1 VIRPPV
7 LCYHRIGG
15 PLELGV
21 TRVSHAVFVRQMKAL
36 ARSGWR
42 TLKLEDFA
50 RAASPYLFPV
60 SRLSADG
67 RDFLLTFD
75 DGYASLAEYA
85 YPVLADLGFTAT
97 TFLVT
102 DFIGHENS
110 WDARYTWRRLAHLDW
125 PTIERWRARG
135 FDFGSHSATHRRLT
149 WLGSEVVAGELARS
163 REALVRRL
171 GAAAGRAMAYPFG
184 ACSDRVAE
192 LTRRAGYELAFAGAW
207 DRGTDPLRLP
217 RMPVYVW
224 DAWNRPLGL
233 RGGVVG
239 MAGRFIAHLANRCSV
254 GTSAALAL
262 TGRYRGGWR
271 VTAAPQG
278 DRQEH
283 RAG

>member
-1 VIRPPV
+1 MIRPPV

-36 ARSGWR
+36 ARAGWR

-67 RDFLLTFD
+67 KDFLLTFD
-75 DGYASLAEYA
+75 DGYASLAEFG

-102 DFIGHENS
+102 DFIGKENT
-110 WDARYTWRRLAHLDW
+110 WDARYTWRPLAHLDW
-125 PTIERWRARG
+125 PAIERFRARG

-149 WLGSEVVAGELARS
+149 WLGSDVVTDELACS
-163 REALVRRL
+163 REVLVRRL
-171 GAAAGRAMAYPFG
+171 GPAAGRAMAYPFG
-184 ACSDRVAE
+184 ACSDRVAD
-192 LTRRAGYELAFAGAW
+192 LARRAGYDMAFAGAW
-207 DRGTDPLRLP
+207 DRGTDTLRLP
-217 RMPVYVW
+217 RVPVYVW
-224 DAWNRPLGL
+224 DASDRPVGL
-233 RGGVVG
+233 RRGVVG
-239 MAGRFIAHLANRCSV
+239 VAGRLIAHLANRCSV
-254 GTSAALAL
+254 GTSLGLALA
-262 TGRYRGGWR
+262 GRYRGDGR